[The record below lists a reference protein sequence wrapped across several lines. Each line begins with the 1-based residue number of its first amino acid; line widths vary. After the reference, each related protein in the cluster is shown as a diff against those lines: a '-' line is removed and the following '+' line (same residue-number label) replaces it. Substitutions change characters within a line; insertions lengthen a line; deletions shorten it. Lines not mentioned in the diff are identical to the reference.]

1 MGGVVINQKFLRPFG
16 SLYVPRFFFWVF
28 AVVTLSVALPVHSAP
43 IVWNAATQF
52 WWNGKTAADSPNGN
66 GLADWTDGVKAAERQ
81 SGSATSSFGSSWS
94 YGLINCNGTALVG
107 TGPELDPWPDT
118 ITRSYAQRLEGE
130 AEWDANRDP
139 HMQFS
144 DITDT
149 GSGLYNSTV
158 PSWVYRSSDVQI
170 GWSSS
175 TSAGAVLPNTE
186 YVHMQPSF
194 GGNNYYGHPSDGLA
208 PALRWTAPVGGTYRF
223 QGQFLPSGSGS
234 GTMSYAILTANNP
247 DFPDGSVPTLLSR
260 ATVGNQAVA
269 ISYDITTTVVTGQT
283 VTWVVGTDGPG
294 VGDSMEVMAKV
305 TSVTLD
311 TKISTVLSPTRS
323 VAFPCDG
330 VPHAPAVSVAGSSGL
345 VIRSFAG
352 VDGTTYDSSTPP
364 TLKGKYSMTYSV
376 EEDENYQAASISVPF
391 TVGYWNAAAEF
402 WWNAPSSE
410 ASSTAWAGG
419 AVDAGFGGRTSQSQS
434 LWSYGLL
441 NTTGGHPVNDP
452 YPISITQTT
461 SGPSNRGAF
470 GQFWDS
476 TTSGSYTYAPIGA
489 GGLYLYNY
497 SGTQIGVYGTPWFN
511 LAPGY
516 DGAGAGKVATPNL
529 THMWLKSSN
538 TGAGSDGFAS
548 ALRWTA
554 PAAGTYRFYGE
565 FVPGGVSPYEQ
576 SFAILK
582 SSPAGANNSGDT
594 ALLSRSTVVD
604 DGPVTSYDV
613 TAILAAGETV
623 TWVVGTNG
631 GDTNQ
636 MGVQAQVEF
645 LVLSDS
651 GTTDGIDNSWWALYG
666 IGEGNRVATLDPD
679 GDGYTNLQ
687 ESALGTNP
695 MDSSSTFNVKTIE
708 RNGNSL
714 TITWS
719 SVSGKKYQVQAA
731 TQLNPSSWQNVWEVL
746 TANSGLSTK
755 TVTVPAG
762 ASAYFVRVNLV
773 P

>member
-1 MGGVVINQKFLRPFG
+1 
-16 SLYVPRFFFWVF
+16 
-28 AVVTLSVALPVHSAP
+28 
-43 IVWNAATQF
+43 
-52 WWNGKTAADSPNGN
+52 
-66 GLADWTDGVKAAERQ
+66 
-81 SGSATSSFGSSWS
+81 
-94 YGLINCNGTALVG
+94 
-107 TGPELDPWPDT
+107 
-118 ITRSYAQRLEGE
+118 
-130 AEWDANRDP
+130 
-139 HMQFS
+139 
-144 DITDT
+144 
-149 GSGLYNSTV
+149 
-158 PSWVYRSSDVQI
+158 
-170 GWSSS
+170 
-175 TSAGAVLPNTE
+175 
-186 YVHMQPSF
+186 MQPSF

-376 EEDENYQAASISVPF
+376 AEDENYQAASINVPF
-391 TVGYWNAAAEF
+391 TVGYWNAATEF

-410 ASSTAWAGG
+410 ASSAAWASG

-441 NTTGGHPVNDP
+441 NTTGGSPVDP

-489 GGLYLYNY
+489 GGLYLYNFL
-497 SGTQIGVYGTPWFN
+497 GTQIGVYGTPWFN

-516 DGAGAGKVATPNL
+516 DGAGAGRVGTPNL